1 MLPQQYREVL
11 RVSLPLVAGTST
23 TMIMEFTDRVFLS
36 HYSLAAIAAAMPG
49 GVAAFLFIS
58 FFMGIAGYVSVFI
71 AQYTGAGERKRVG
84 SALWQGIWFSLLSG
98 LCTAALWFIAV
109 PLFRTG
115 GHAPE
120 VQAAEVVYFRILCL
134 GGVCN
139 ILQICLSSF
148 YSGLG
153 KTRAVMV
160 ISIMGMALNIPLDYA
175 LINGIW
181 IFPELGIAGAGI
193 ATVSAWGFMAGLF
206 AFFIFTR
213 KNDRNFGVLTNRRFE
228 KELFVRLIRFGGP
241 GGMQFSMDIFAFTFF
256 VFMVGRIGWQELA
269 VTNMVFSVNSLAF
282 MPMFGLSM
290 GTSILVG
297 QAIGRNR
304 SDEAVSVTRSTLHIA
319 WAYTFVMGLIFLFLP
334 EHTLSLFG
342 TGSGE
347 QADGIEK
354 TGVILLRFVTCYIFF
369 DANYMV
375 VIGALKGAGDTRFIM
390 WTLGTLSLIVMVLP
404 VWMGIV
410 HFGAGL
416 YYAWACCTFF
426 IFSLCCVSVWRYRQG
441 KWKAMRVIESRES

>member
-84 SALWQGIWFSLLSG
+84 CALWQGIWFSLLSG

-109 PLFRTG
+109 PLFRLG
-115 GHAPE
+115 GHSPE

-134 GGVCN
+134 GGGCN
-139 ILQICLSSF
+139 VLQICLSSF

-160 ISIMGMALNIPLDYA
+160 INIMGMVLNIPLDYA

-193 ATVSAWGFMAGLF
+193 ATVSAWAFMAGLF

-213 KNDRNFGVLTNRRFE
+213 KNDRNFGVLTAWRFE
-228 KELFVRLIRFGGP
+228 KDLFVRLIRFGGP

-256 VFMVGRIGWQELA
+256 VFMVGRIGWRELA

-282 MPMFGLSM
+282 MPMFGFSM

-304 SDEAVSVTRSTLHIA
+304 PDEAVSVTRSTLHIA
-319 WAYTFVMGLIFLFLP
+319 WAYTIVMGLIFLFMP
-334 EHTLSLFG
+334 EQTLSLFG

-347 QADGIEK
+347 QADEIAK

-369 DANYMV
+369 DANYMIL
-375 VIGALKGAGDTRFIM
+375 IGALKGAGDTRFIM
-390 WTLGTLSLIVMVLP
+390 WTLGSLSLAVMVLP
-404 VWMGIV
+404 VWIGIV
-410 HFGAGL
+410 HCGAGL

-426 IFSLCCVSVWRYRQG
+426 IFCLCCVSVWRYRQG
-441 KWKAMRVIESRES
+441 KWKAMRVIEISD